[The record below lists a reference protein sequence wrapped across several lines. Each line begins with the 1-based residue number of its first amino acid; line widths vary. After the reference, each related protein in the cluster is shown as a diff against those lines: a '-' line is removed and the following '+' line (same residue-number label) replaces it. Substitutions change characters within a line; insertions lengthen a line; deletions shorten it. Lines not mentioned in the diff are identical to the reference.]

1 MVCHPELVEGR
12 LIASNLKLWLKR
24 ILSHSY
30 NSFAY
35 PHVVDNNNSFY
46 GFSCI
51 IFEMT
56 GKFRIFYCQRT
67 LFVNTALYC
76 LPTGRFSIAGVFLT
90 KACSERGLSSK
101 A

>member
-1 MVCHPELVEGR
+1 LQKQTAV
-12 LIASNLKLWLKR
+12 IASNLKIWLKQNSIHR
-24 ILSHSY
+24 Y

-56 GKFRIFYCQRT
+56 GKFRIFYRQRT

-76 LPTGRFSIAGVFLT
+76 LPAGRISIAGVF
-90 KACSERGLSSK
+90 
-101 A
+101 